1 MWNYQ
6 TADPLNYGLL
16 KENARR
22 NRQQMTLAETV
33 LWNELRGNGLGVKFL
48 RQHIIGDYIVDFVC
62 KQTGLIIE
70 VDGGYHSTPEQQQ
83 LDDLR
88 TDFLHSQGF
97 HVIRF
102 TNDEVLYDT
111 ERVLE
116 EIIAELE

>member
-16 KENARR
+16 KENARK